1 MTFGIVQLS
10 PRVPSSMS
18 INGDVVMDH
27 VIQSMK
33 QVYNKG
39 DDFHREL
46 VSRLRREIEYG
57 GLNKGEQEFFQSF
70 VQVLEERK
78 LPSQSQRN
86 GPSININNYNTMHVN
101 NYLARQA

>member
-1 MTFGIVQLS
+1 MDQL
-10 PRVPSSMS
+10 
-18 INGDVVMDH
+18 
-27 VIQSMK
+27 IQSMK

-57 GLNKGEQEFFQSF
+57 DLNKGEQEFFQSF

-86 GPSININNYNTMHVN
+86 GPSININGTTINIDTMN
-101 NYLARQA
+101 NYFARQA